1 MKNYFSSV
9 SSAFLLFASL
19 STLTCT
25 IQSSSA
31 VSFQSDR
38 SSILSISQL
47 VSANEPALE
56 DKIKLI
62 CGSSY
67 NDRLKKN
74 VPTTI
79 AQKGSE
85 KRAIAQWV
93 EPMGNYWTP
102 QRRCEQVSQGMQAA
116 NAAGN
121 LKYITN
127 RKMSGQRV
135 ICTETEPAGDCNN
148 LLMAL
153 RTEDKSLKFLGEIK
167 GLFNGHYS
175 FTCIFDHN
183 SGEPQLDYSIDLD
196 RLWKNAPKV

>member
-1 MKNYFSSV
+1 MTTYFSLIYTAILLPTSLLAIDPSIAINYQSV
-9 SSAFLLFASL
+9 RAN
-19 STLTCT
+19 
-25 IQSSSA
+25 
-31 VSFQSDR
+31 
-38 SSILSISQL
+38 ILPESQL
-47 VSANEPALE
+47 VSVNKPALE
-56 DKIKLI
+56 GKIQLT

-67 NDRLKKN
+67 NDQLKKN

-93 EPMGNYWTP
+93 EPMGNYWTQ

-127 RKMSGQRV
+127 REMSGQRV

-167 GLFNGHYS
+167 GLFNGHYP
-175 FTCIFDHN
+175 FICIFGHY

-196 RLWKNAPKV
+196 QLWKNAPKI

>member
-1 MKNYFSSV
+1 MKIYLYKVRNI
-9 SSAFLLFASL
+9 FLLPISL
-19 STLTCT
+19 FVLNWT
-25 IQSSSA
+25 IDPSNATSW
-31 VSFQSDR
+31 QSDR
-38 SSILSISQL
+38 SNIKL
-47 VSANEPALE
+47 VSQNKLALA
-56 DKIKLI
+56 DKIQLT

-67 NDRLKKN
+67 NDQLKKN

-79 AQKGSE
+79 AKKGSE

-93 EPMGNYWTP
+93 RPMGNYWTP
-102 QRRCEQVSQGMQAA
+102 QRRCEQVSQGMQTA

-127 RKMSGQRV
+127 GKMNGQRV
-135 ICTETEPAGDCNN
+135 ICTETEVLGDCNN

-167 GLFNGHYS
+167 QIFNAYQDYVISCG
-175 FTCIFDHN
+175 
-183 SGEPQLDYSIDLD
+183 SGEPHLDLYIDLD